1 LLCTLDVAFNE
12 SRSFDLPKNF
22 ARIVTAHAESNMS
35 GMRRKGERRRALQM
49 CAVLALVA
57 FALLGAASGALVFQ
71 PARAFLRMALSLLD
85 LGWRTLYDAGTGAS
99 VIVRMLGRAIV
110 LGPYGMGVFFALVF
124 LFAISLLPLLI
135 INYHR
140 RARIV
145 E

>member
-1 LLCTLDVAFNE
+1 
-12 SRSFDLPKNF
+12 
-22 ARIVTAHAESNMS
+22 MS

-71 PARAFLRMALSLLD
+71 PARTFLRIAGSLLD
-85 LGWRTLYDAGTGAS
+85 LGWRTLYDAGTGAA
-99 VIVRMLGRAIV
+99 VIFRMLGRAIA
-110 LGPYGMGVFFALVF
+110 LGPYGMGVVLALIF

-135 INYHR
+135 VNYHR
-140 RARIV
+140 RAQIV